1 MINGYLSIGSN
12 LGSRNIN
19 IKKAIFE
26 LSKIDSFNILSVSS
40 IYETKPMYYLKQ
52 NNFLNIAI
60 LYLTNLDPFILLD
73 QIQNI
78 EKILGRPVKRLKY
91 SERIIDIDIITYGN
105 EIIHNNR
112 LHIPHKLLEERLFVL
127 IPINEIDK
135 NFILPLSRIKIS
147 TLIKKIDNKNDVKLY
162 KVINLSYAQ
171 AISYSN

>member
-40 IYETKPMYYLKQ
+40 IYETKPMYNSKQ

-60 LYLTNLDPFILLD
+60 LFSTNLEPFTLLD

-78 EKILGRPVKRLKY
+78 EKLLGRPVKRLKN

-105 EIIHNNR
+105 KKIENDR
-112 LHIPHKLLEERLFVL
+112 LHIPHQLLEERLFVL
-127 IPINEIDK
+127 IPIHEIDK
-135 NFILPLSRIKIS
+135 NFILPLSRIRIS
-147 TLIKKIDNKNDVKLY
+147 NLIKKIDNKNDVKLY
-162 KVINLSYAQ
+162 KVINL
-171 AISYSN
+171 